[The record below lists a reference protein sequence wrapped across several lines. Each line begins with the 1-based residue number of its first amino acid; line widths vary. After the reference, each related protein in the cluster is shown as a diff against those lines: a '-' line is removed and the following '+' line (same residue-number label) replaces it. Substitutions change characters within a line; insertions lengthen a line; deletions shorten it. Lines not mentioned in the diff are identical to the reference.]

1 MRGLVE
7 KLRRAL
13 WTFGQPLT
21 RRPERAGDPVSDLFV
36 WRNSEDWKTFF
47 ELTDMAGLFD
57 GGEDVPSRSA
67 TILFF
72 DNNGEQFLEQRL
84 DMLSNQRR
92 TIDLTE
98 FVAESKSS
106 FGTFCVFHSTPQVV
120 SDLGS
125 FIAERG
131 YVSYHYKDAPLRG
144 YVHGSLDAISL
155 CVNKGLRLLG
165 SSSFFPREYRL
176 QHELSGPA
184 LYEVGIVNSSP
195 RDQIVTC
202 QVLSARNGVSLGMQE
217 VQLRPRASHVVPVQ
231 VEASQPVR
239 VVINSHLVMAR
250 PFVFRIHQQKMVVF
264 HG

>member
-1 MRGLVE
+1 ME

-13 WTFGQPLT
+13 WVFGQPLT
-21 RRPERAGDPVSDLFV
+21 RRPEQVGDPVSDLFV
-36 WRNSEDWKTFF
+36 WRNSGEWKTFF
-47 ELTDMAGLFD
+47 ELTDLPGLFD
-57 GGEDVPSRSA
+57 DSEGVSSRSV
-67 TILFF
+67 TIMFF
-72 DNNGEQFLEQRL
+72 DNNGEQFFEKCL
-84 DMLSNQRR
+84 DLLPNQRR

-106 FGTFCVFHSTPQVV
+106 FGTFCVFHTTPQVV

-131 YVSYHYKDAPLRG
+131 YVSYRYKDAPLRG

-155 CVNKGLRLLG
+155 GRNKGLRLL
-165 SSSFFPREYRL
+165 SSNSFFPREYRL

-184 LYEVGIVNSSP
+184 LYEVGIVNSSS
-195 RDQIVTC
+195 RDKIVTC
-202 QVLSARNGVSLGMQE
+202 QVLSALNGASLGMQE
-217 VQLRPRASHVVPVQ
+217 VQLRPRASHVFPVQ

>member
-1 MRGLVE
+1 MRSLVE

-21 RRPERAGDPVSDLFV
+21 RRPEQAGDPVSDLFV
-36 WRNSEDWKTFF
+36 WRNSGEWKTFF
-47 ELTDMAGLFD
+47 ELTDIAGLFD
-57 GGEDVPSRSA
+57 DREGVSSRSV
-67 TILFF
+67 TIVFF
-72 DNNGEQFLEQRL
+72 DNNGEQFLEKYL
-84 DMLSNQRR
+84 DLLPNQRQ

-98 FVAESKSS
+98 FVTESKSS
-106 FGTFCVFHSTPQVV
+106 FGTFCVFHATPQVV

-125 FIAERG
+125 FVAERG
-131 YVSYHYKDAPLRG
+131 YVSYRYKDAPLRS

-155 CVNKGLRLLG
+155 CRNKGLRLLS

-184 LYEVGIVNSSP
+184 LYEVGIVNPSS

-202 QVLSARNGVSLGMQE
+202 QVLSARNGEGLGTQE
-217 VQLRPRASHVVPVQ
+217 VQLRPRASHVFPVQ
-231 VEASQPVR
+231 VEVSQPVR